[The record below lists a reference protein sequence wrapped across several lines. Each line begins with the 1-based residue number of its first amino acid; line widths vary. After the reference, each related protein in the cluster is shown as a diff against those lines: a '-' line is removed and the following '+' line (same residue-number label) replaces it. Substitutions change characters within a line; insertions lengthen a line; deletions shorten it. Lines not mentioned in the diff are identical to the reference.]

1 MSNPL
6 AIPELVAK
14 VIENLDT
21 KDLVKVSYLNKTWR
35 LEARRKLYQN
45 RSIIIYNFFRG
56 YLNNLRLRSLD
67 LFANLLSVI
76 PFQIFNKF
84 AIFRHAFGLDIKVEL
99 LAIRDQFRAE
109 HRRLKRICKKLDK
122 KARKKGELIGTFAS
136 YSVENYRARSE
147 YGAIKEKARKVGDQR
162 FEIWKDLVNFEYFIV
177 RFEYRIVRFGGTSV
191 LTDQEINIILDKLQ
205 PLQDMEEE
213 RRWIESASSTIY
225 WGFEDP
231 DMVV

>member
-6 AIPELVAK
+6 AIPDIIAK
-14 VIENLDT
+14 VVENLNT

-67 LFANLLSVI
+67 LSANLLSVI
-76 PFQIFNKF
+76 PFQIFDKF

-99 LAIRDQFRAE
+99 LAIRDQLRAE

-122 KARKKGELIGTFAS
+122 KAHKKRELIGTFAS

-147 YGAIKEKARKVGDQR
+147 YGAIIAKARKVGDQR
-162 FEIWKDLVNFEYFIV
+162 FEIWKDLANFEYFL
-177 RFEYRIVRFGGTSV
+177 VRFGGTRV

-205 PLQDMEEE
+205 PLRDMEEE
-213 RRWIESASSTIY
+213 MSWIES
-225 WGFEDP
+225 
-231 DMVV
+231 V

>member
-6 AIPELVAK
+6 AIPDIIAK

-67 LFANLLSVI
+67 LSANLLSVI

-84 AIFRHAFGLDIKVEL
+84 AIFRHTFGLDIKVEL
-99 LAIRDQFRAE
+99 LAIRDQFWAE
-109 HRRLKRICKKLDK
+109 HRRLKKICKKLDK
-122 KARKKGELIGTFAS
+122 KAHKKSELIETFAS
-136 YSVENYRARSE
+136 YSVENYRVRSE
-147 YGAIKEKARKVGDQR
+147 YSAIIEKA
-162 FEIWKDLVNFEYFIV
+162 
-177 RFEYRIVRFGGTSV
+177 
-191 LTDQEINIILDKLQ
+191 
-205 PLQDMEEE
+205 
-213 RRWIESASSTIY
+213 
-225 WGFEDP
+225 
-231 DMVV
+231 